1 MATLTKEKD
10 DNKPLE
16 GELSEKD
23 SEMKRLLNEK
33 EFLNIPKIADVVK
46 GTVISASKNEVK
58 MDIPG
63 YNVGVVRGREMFDEA
78 AEYAKLKPGDEVE
91 ATVVELEN
99 ENGEVELSFRYAGHQ
114 KAWENLKNLLETKEV
129 TTVKVLD
136 ANKGGLIVK
145 LHSVIGFLPVSQLS
159 PENYPRVSGG
169 DKNKILEKL
178 KEFVGKGV
186 EVRVI
191 DADERSEKL
200 IVSEKAVWEE
210 QQKDLIDKYKIG
222 DTVEGT
228 VTAVAD
234 FGVFVK
240 FENLEGLVH
249 ISEIAWQRIDHPK
262 DLVKVG
268 DTVKAQII
276 AIEGSKIFLSMRKL
290 ITDPWAGV
298 SEKYKVGQKVSGKV
312 LKINPFGLF
321 VELDPDIHGLA
332 HISELSDKSVEDIG
346 NVAKI
351 GEDMDFYIISIEPD
365 NHRLGLSLKPPKK
378 EKESKA
384 ESPQGETP
392 SEGEKPQKSKEEKS
406 EKEEKEKPAEETKSS
421 HGGTPSAGEN
431 E

>member
-1 MATLTKEKD
+1 MAILTKIKD
-10 DNKPLE
+10 ELSSSE
-16 GELSEKD
+16 GEAKEKE
-23 SEMKRLLNEK
+23 SAMKQLLDEK
-33 EFLNIPKIADVVK
+33 EFLNIPKVGDVVK
-46 GTVISASKNEVK
+46 GNVISASKNEVK
-58 MDIPG
+58 IDLPG
-63 YNVGVVRGREMFDEA
+63 YNVGVVRGREMFDEG

-114 KAWENLKNLLETKEV
+114 KAWENLRNLLESKEI

-136 ANKGGLIVK
+136 ANKGGLIIK

-178 KEFVGKGV
+178 KEFVGQGV

-222 DTVEGT
+222 DKIEGT

-240 FENLEGLVH
+240 FDNLEGLVH
-249 ISEIAWQRIDHPK
+249 ISEIAWQRIDHPR

-268 DTVKAQII
+268 DTVKAEII

-290 ITDPWAGV
+290 ITDPWANV
-298 SEKYKVGQKVSGKV
+298 DEKYKVGQKVTGKV

-332 HISELSDKSVEDIG
+332 HISELSEKPIDDIG
-346 NVAKI
+346 TVAKI
-351 GEDMDFYIISIEPD
+351 GDDMDFYIISIEPD

-378 EKESKA
+378 EKEPKDEAPADDADKKEDPAEDKA
-384 ESPQGETP
+384 PTTDDSAPEQP
-392 SEGEKPQKSKEEKS
+392 KEE
-406 EKEEKEKPAEETKSS
+406 EKTKE
-421 HGGTPSAGEN
+421 
-431 E
+431 